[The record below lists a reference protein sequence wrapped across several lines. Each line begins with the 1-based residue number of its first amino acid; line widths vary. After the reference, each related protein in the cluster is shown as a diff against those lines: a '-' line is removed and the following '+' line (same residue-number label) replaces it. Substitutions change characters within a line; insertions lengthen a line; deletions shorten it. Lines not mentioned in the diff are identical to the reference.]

1 MKYLSLCDGIGAAH
15 EASKELEWTCV
26 GASEIAAFPSA
37 VVRER
42 HPQIRELGDMTKHE
56 NWNIEH
62 PDLICGG
69 TPCQSFSVAGLRGGL
84 ADPRGN
90 LALVFLSIVDRHRP
104 KWVVWE
110 NVPGVYSA
118 TSHNAPDP
126 DPPGLPL
133 DVVRDQDVVEPDA
146 YDADEDHAFAC
157 FLAGLQELGY
167 GVQYRTFDAQ
177 YFGVAQRR
185 NRVFVVGYLGDWRPA
200 TAVLLEPAG
209 MSGNPPPSRAKG
221 QVAAGTLGGSSQS
234 GGFRTTDL
242 DNHGA
247 YIPET
252 ANPLTARMH
261 KGVNTTMDEGQTMVP
276 VAFKMRGGGN
286 GTGERGGAVGTQGGV
301 GYLGQEECAFTLST
315 TEDQHVAVPMAIHE
329 NQRGEITLNE
339 TSGSQ
344 GSGGGKP
351 GQGYPAAI
359 VPDAFAFK
367 PAHFTRDKDG
377 APADIAP
384 PLSCEADKGD
394 QDAVV
399 CVPYNVHS
407 ANSTAMTGQGNA
419 DAAIPTEVSRS
430 LDTAGFSP
438 NQGGTVVQ
446 VRMAVRRLTTVECSR
461 LQGFPDTYCH
471 IEGKTRRKIDPDE
484 AAYLMGHGLNCDEV
498 EGRWY
503 TRVAADGPIYKAL
516 GNSWAVP
523 NMRWIFRRIQK
534 VDDIL
539 KRLAA

>member
-15 EASKELEWTCV
+15 EASKELKWTCV
-26 GASEIAAFPSA
+26 GASEIAPFPIA
-37 VVRER
+37 VVKER
-42 HPQIRELGDMTKHE
+42 HPEVKHLGDMTKHE
-56 NWNIEH
+56 NWNIEQ

-90 LALVFLSIVDRHRP
+90 LALVFLGIVDRHRP
-104 KWVVWE
+104 RWVVWE

-118 TSHNAPDP
+118 TSHEAPDP
-126 DPPGLPL
+126 DQPGLPL
-133 DVVRDQDVVEPDA
+133 DVVRDQDVVESDS

-200 TAVLLEPAG
+200 TAVLLEPQN
-209 MSGNPPPSRAKG
+209 MSGNPPPSRRKG
-221 QVAAGTLGGSSQS
+221 EGPAGTLAGGARER
-234 GGFRTTDL
+234 GGHSL
-242 DNHGA
+242 DDIPLVGNPLLARHNVTHGDVDTLV
-247 YIPET
+247 PEV

-276 VAFKMRGGGN
+276 VAWKMRGGGN

-301 GYLGQEECAFTLST
+301 GYLGQDECAFTLST
-315 TEDQHVAVPMAIHE
+315 TEDQMVAVPYNIHAA
-329 NQRGEITLNE
+329 NSNAMVG
-339 TSGSQ
+339 
-344 GSGGGKP
+344 P
-351 GQGYPAAI
+351 GDADAAI
-359 VPDAFAFK
+359 PTEVSRSLDTAGFAPNQGGTVVAVPFAFK

-394 QDAVV
+394 QEAVV
-399 CVPYNVHS
+399 C
-407 ANSTAMTGQGNA
+407 Q
-419 DAAIPTEVSRS
+419 
-430 LDTAGFSP
+430 
-438 NQGGTVVQ
+438 Q
-446 VRMAVRRLTTVECSR
+446 MAVRRLTPRECER
-461 LQGFPDTYCH
+461 LQGFPDDYTMIH
-471 IEGKTRRKIDPDE
+471 WRGKHAEWCP
-484 AAYLMGHGLNCDEV
+484 
-498 EGRWY
+498 
-503 TRVAADGPIYKAL
+503 DGPRYKAL

-523 NMRWIFRRIQK
+523 NVRWIFRRIQK